1 MASPNNQQRRAPV
14 HASEHE
20 HADRYGKS
28 ACFSFDLFHNT
39 TTYMISSRTDPT
51 LRRRHSQRATS
62 RHRPLIAS
70 DTEPT
75 IHDVAA
81 QLDFIE
87 DNLQRRTPNEMIDA
101 LGKLL
106 LYVVVFGIALF
117 LAGVIAFAVVAFWSV
132 WQNEIERPRAMA
144 AMERSLRLDEL
155 RRRETTTAS
164 PT

>member
-1 MASPNNQQRRAPV
+1 
-14 HASEHE
+14 
-20 HADRYGKS
+20 
-28 ACFSFDLFHNT
+28 
-39 TTYMISSRTDPT
+39 
-51 LRRRHSQRATS
+51 
-62 RHRPLIAS
+62 
-70 DTEPT
+70 
-75 IHDVAA
+75 
-81 QLDFIE
+81 
-87 DNLQRRTPNEMIDA
+87 MIDA